1 MSYKTTTQMSQVLK
15 NSEDV
20 MFIAE
25 GRVFLDAN
33 DAALKMFGV
42 SSKKAFLQMH
52 AAAFSPEFQHD
63 GQSSYLKANEM
74 VRIALEKGFHRF
86 DWLHKTIKDEPLD
99 VEVTLIIFEDEG
111 RELSFVQIRSLSSF
125 VR

>member
-1 MSYKTTTQMSQVLK
+1 MSYMTSAQMSKVLE

-20 MFIAE
+20 MFIAD

-33 DAALKMFGV
+33 NAALKMFGV

-52 AAAFSPEFQHD
+52 PAAFSPEFQHD

-74 VRIALEKGFHRF
+74 IRIALSKGFHRF
-86 DWLHKTIKDEPLD
+86 DWLHKTITDEPLD
-99 VEVTLIIFEDEG
+99 VEVTLVIFEDEG
-111 RELSFVQIRSLSSF
+111 KELSFVQIRRLSSF
-125 VR
+125 IR